1 MDDLAVPKEYA
12 RPDLES
18 IIGRDYG
25 RGHTEDRVGPH
36 IDPSISHPRRAIA
49 IRLAQGTSSQIQA
62 SRAIATAA
70 AVSSGDIVVN
80 PGLKSGR
87 NVQRRLPALQG
98 EVAGADGALCG
109 R

>member
-1 MDDLAVPKEYA
+1 MISPFQKSTPALI
-12 RPDLES
+12 L
-18 IIGRDYG
+18 
-25 RGHTEDRVGPH
+25 RVLSDVTMGVVTLRIASGPR